1 MAISVII
8 SSAFPFIYYNRRSQF
23 NPSEYIPLAYG
34 SNAYIYG
41 GWGGIVAIGISFI
54 LFKFYKTKQA
64 VILSIIGCCLIG
76 FNLIY
81 ITILIIIQFHPP
93 DYLIQYGY
101 FEAIIACFLLCVVD
115 YKLFRFIFKRKET
128 DLLLVKKTILKLGTM
143 FDRLDIHEISEKC
156 GIDKS
161 SIISVI
167 KEMVNNKEIYAEY
180 FKSTNSVAFNQRANI
195 DEIDE
200 LMEKYKQWEEENIKK
215 I

>member
-76 FNLIY
+76 FTTKKRRTQKLARM
-81 ITILIIIQFHPP
+81 LDVFWG
-93 DYLIQYGY
+93 DDR
-101 FEAIIACFLLCVVD
+101 FE
-115 YKLFRFIFKRKET
+115 R
-128 DLLLVKKTILKLGTM
+128 
-143 FDRLDIHEISEKC
+143 
-156 GIDKS
+156 
-161 SIISVI
+161 
-167 KEMVNNKEIYAEY
+167 
-180 FKSTNSVAFNQRANI
+180 
-195 DEIDE
+195 E
-200 LMEKYKQWEEENIKK
+200 LWLRPEAAPRGSWF
-215 I
+215 